1 MEERLQKIIAQAG
14 FCSRRKAEELI
25 LAGRVEVNGEKVTEL
40 GRKFSAKKAQVTID
54 GEPLKKRE
62 EHVYFLLNKPKG
74 YVSTA
79 SDERGRR
86 TVLSL
91 IGDCGARI
99 YPVGRLDMNTEGLL
113 LLTNDGALM
122 NGLLHPRYEVEKVY
136 RARVRGE
143 LSPRELGLL
152 EAGVDIGDGVTAPA
166 KVRVLESMPE
176 ESRLELTIHEGRN
189 REVRRML
196 AAVGHEVLALKRVAF
211 ASLTLKGVARGR
223 FRPLTAEE
231 IEMLYRT
238 AGLA

>member
-14 FCSRRKAEELI
+14 CCSRRKAEELI
-25 LAGRVEVNGEKVTEL
+25 LAGRVEVNGEKITEL
-40 GRKFSAKKAQVTID
+40 GRKFDAASAEVRID
-54 GEPLKKRE
+54 GEPLKAKE

-91 IGDCGARI
+91 IKECAARI

-143 LSPRELGLL
+143 LSPRELGRL
-152 EAGVDIGDGVTAPA
+152 EAGVELEDGVTAPA
-166 KVRVLESMPE
+166 KVRVLESTPE

-196 AAVGHEVLALKRVAF
+196 AAVGHEMLALKRVAF
-211 ASLTLKGVARGR
+211 ASLSLKGVSRGR
-223 FRPLTAEE
+223 YRALTAEE

-238 AGLA
+238 AGLK